1 MYLEEEYPIYFA
13 VLAMKTTAKL
23 GLQYRL
29 GWSKFFVSTQ
39 NTYTSINTPRLYS
52 HLLTPTQSVEK
63 RNIIIFINIH
73 NKVLNKVASCCLP
86 VNKRQRNLLL
96 WSLYWV
102 FFGFFYCL
110 FNSQVLIIW
119 CSKVQTSSIYFDK
132 VSKKLFVCFQR
143 WKYFKSIQMSWNS
156 KI

>member
-13 VLAMKTTAKL
+13 VLAMKTTATL

-73 NKVLNKVASCCLP
+73 NKVLNKVVSCLA

-96 WSLYWV
+96 WSLY
-102 FFGFFYCL
+102 
-110 FNSQVLIIW
+110 
-119 CSKVQTSSIYFDK
+119 
-132 VSKKLFVCFQR
+132 
-143 WKYFKSIQMSWNS
+143 
-156 KI
+156 